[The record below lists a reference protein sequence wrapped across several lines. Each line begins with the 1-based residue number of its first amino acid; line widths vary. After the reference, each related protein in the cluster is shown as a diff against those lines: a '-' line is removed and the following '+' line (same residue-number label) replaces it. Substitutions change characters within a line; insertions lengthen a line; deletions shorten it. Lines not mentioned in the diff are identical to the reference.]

1 MDISGLIIFPL
12 FWFFKYRPVAQLVEH
27 RSPKP
32 EVGGSSPS
40 WPARIKIMVA
50 NKLDTETNKNDLIK
64 WVLASLIFIASLV
77 AFYYLEQYPLI
88 YRILGLVGVIFLDFF
103 ILFNTEKIK
112 NLRVFTYDA
121 RVELKKVVWSTK
133 AEVVQTTII
142 VFVVVIIMSII
153 LWLLDKLLGAGI
165 KLLLA

>member
-1 MDISGLIIFPL
+1 MKKSF
-12 FWFFKYRPVAQLVEH
+12 RPVAQLVEH

-142 VFVVVIIMSII
+142 VFVVVIIMSIL

>member
-64 WVLASLIFIASLV
+64 WVLASLIFVASLV

>member
-1 MDISGLIIFPL
+1 M
-12 FWFFKYRPVAQLVEH
+12 AQLVEH

-40 WPARIKIMVA
+40 WPARIRIMVA
-50 NKLDTETNKNDLIK
+50 NKLEVETSKNKNDLVK
-64 WVLASLIFIASLV
+64 WILSLV
-77 AFYYLEQYPLI
+77 IFAGSLFAFYYFDQYPII
-88 YRILGLVGVIFLDFF
+88 YRVLGLIGVVLLDFA

-112 NLRVFTYDA
+112 SLRVFTYDA

-133 AEVVQTTII
+133 AEVIQTTII
-142 VFVVVIIMSII
+142 VFIVVIIMSVL

-165 KLLLA
+165 KFLLA